1 MIHTIEEAIEDLK
14 AGKMILAVDDDDREN
29 EGDLIVL
36 AEHATPE
43 IINFMATYG
52 RGLIC
57 MPLTHELAD
66 KLQLHPMVANNTD
79 NHETAF
85 TVSIDHKDT
94 DTGISAYERSHTV
107 LELLKSGASP
117 EDFRRPGHVFPLIAK
132 SNGVIERMGHTEAA
146 VDLAK
151 ICGSAPVAVICEVMK
166 DDGTMARLP
175 DLEIFA
181 EKHQLKLITIAD
193 LIRYRNKHENFVKR
207 EANAKLPTSYGNFN
221 IIGYSNKV
229 DYHEHI
235 ALVKGEWKADEP
247 VLVRIHSECLTGDVF
262 HSKRCDCGVQLQR
275 ALKQIEDEGAG
286 VVLYMRQE
294 GRGIGLINK
303 LRAYELQEE
312 GFDTI
317 EANEQLG
324 FPAELRD
331 YTMSAHILKE
341 LGINK
346 VRLMTNNPEKI
357 YALADYDIEVVER
370 VPIQVKAVEEN
381 MYYLETKKMK
391 MGHLLA

>member
-14 AGKMILAVDDDDREN
+14 AGKMIIAVDDDDREN
-29 EGDLIVL
+29 EGDLIAL

-43 IINFMATYG
+43 VINFMATYG

-57 MPLTHELAD
+57 VPLTNEIAE
-66 KLQLHPMVANNTD
+66 KLDLHPMVAKNTD

-94 DTGISAYERSHTV
+94 DTGISAYERSHSV
-107 LELLKSGASP
+107 LELLNGDAVS

-132 SNGVIERMGHTEAA
+132 PNGVLERMGHTEAA

-151 ICGSAPVAVICEVMK
+151 ICGSTPVAVICEIMK

-175 DLEIFA
+175 DLEVFA
-181 EKHQLKLITIAD
+181 EQHQLKLITIAD
-193 LIRYRNKHENFVKR
+193 LIKYRYQNESFVKR
-207 EANAKLPTSYGNFN
+207 EAKAKLPTSYGDFHM
-221 IIGYSNKV
+221 IGYTNKL
-229 DYHEHI
+229 DHHEHI
-235 ALVKGEWKADEP
+235 ALVKGEWKEDEP

-262 HSKRCDCGVQLQR
+262 HSKRCDCGVQLQL

-312 GFDTI
+312 GYDTV
-317 EANEQLG
+317 EANERLG

-331 YTMSAHILKE
+331 YTLSAHILKE
-341 LGINK
+341 LGIKK

-357 YALADYDIEVVER
+357 DALREYDVEVVER
-370 VPIQVKAVEEN
+370 VPIQVAAVKEN